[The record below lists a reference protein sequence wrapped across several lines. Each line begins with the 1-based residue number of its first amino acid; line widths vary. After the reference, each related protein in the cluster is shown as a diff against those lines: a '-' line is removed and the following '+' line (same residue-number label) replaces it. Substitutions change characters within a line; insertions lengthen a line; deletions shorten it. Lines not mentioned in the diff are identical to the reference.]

1 LNDYDLVN
9 NSTEYLLSDKKSQ
22 DLLMSYQEFQSKTKK
37 IDELKQCVD
46 KIKQLEETE
55 ITEQQRKIEKSN

>member
-1 LNDYDLVN
+1 
-9 NSTEYLLSDKKSQ
+9 
-22 DLLMSYQEFQSKTKK
+22 MSYQEFQNKTKK

-55 ITEQQRKIEKSN
+55 ITEQQR

>member
-1 LNDYDLVN
+1 MNDYDLVN